1 MEPDSELST
10 DTVSAANI
18 QTKPSTQTKMNICR
32 FCAKKD
38 VEMMATACT
47 PNSSIALLFEKVT
60 NIKVEDM
67 LIDLL

>member
-1 MEPDSELST
+1 MEPDAGLST

-18 QTKPSTQTKMNICR
+18 LTRSITQPKLNICR
-32 FCAKKD
+32 FCAKQD

-60 NIKVEDM
+60 NIKV
-67 LIDLL
+67 